1 MREEGAKGRTGFLAR
16 SPRGLEWVSAAEVK
30 GRLGAKVTG
39 VGHRE
44 VHFELPAVDP
54 DVLHLSTV
62 DDVFMDCGSV
72 RGIDHTRA
80 SLQVLAKAAREIDFA
95 QALAQLRG
103 VRPVRCPGRFD
114 VVASFLGRRNYNR
127 FEVERAVG
135 EAVSERVG
143 AVQQPHGERAG
154 TDVSWRVHLRDLEA
168 YIGLRISPTPLHRRG
183 YKGAARGGT
192 LHPPVAAAMA
202 LLAGIRPCGVF
213 LDPFC
218 GVGTIPVEA
227 ARFDPELIAVAS
239 DIDPWAVSLARE
251 NAGRA
256 GARVG
261 FAVADAGRLPFGY
274 RAFDR
279 VVCNLP
285 WRRTVEQKG
294 LLLFDT
300 APFWGEVNRLL
311 HSEGRAVV
319 LSEAGEPTDD
329 QMRRAGLSLVLRH
342 RVRVSGR
349 WSTLSVLVPDSN
361 RDPTPVDAF
370 GRFGEALL
378 EALEND
384 QYHLCT

>member
-1 MREEGAKGRTGFLAR
+1 MQKGGDENRTGFLAR

-30 GRLGAKVTG
+30 GRLGASVTA
-39 VGHRE
+39 VRHRE
-44 VHFELPAVDP
+44 VHFELPTVDP
-54 DVLHLSTV
+54 GVLGLSTV
-62 DDVFMDCGSV
+62 DDVFMDCGFI

-80 SLQVLAKAAREIDFA
+80 SLRVLAEAARGVGFA
-95 QALAQLRG
+95 RALAQLED
-103 VRPVRCPGRFD
+103 VRPIQRAGRFD

-135 EAVSERVG
+135 DAVSEQMG
-143 AVQQPHGERAG
+143 AVQQPHRERAG
-154 TDVSWRVHLRDLEA
+154 ADVSWRVHIRDLEA

-183 YKGAARGGT
+183 YKNATRGGT
-192 LHPPVAAAMA
+192 LHPPVAAAMS
-202 LLAGIRPCGVF
+202 LLAGIRPCEVF

-218 GVGTIPVEA
+218 GMGTIPIEA

-239 DIDPWAVSLARE
+239 DIDPSAVSLARA

-261 FAVADAGRLPFGY
+261 LAVADAGQLPSGH

-279 VVCNLP
+279 IVCNLP

-294 LLLFDT
+294 LLLSDT
-300 APFWGEVNRLL
+300 ALFWGEVNRLL

-319 LSEAGEPTDD
+319 LSEACEPTDD
-329 QMRRAGLSLVLRH
+329 HLRRAGLSLVLRH

-361 RDPTPVDAF
+361 RDPTPIDAF
-370 GRFGEALL
+370 GRFGDALL
-378 EALEND
+378 EAY

>member
-1 MREEGAKGRTGFLAR
+1 MRKGGSENRTGFLAR

-30 GRLGAKVTG
+30 GRLGASVTA
-39 VGHRE
+39 VRHRE
-44 VHFELPAVDP
+44 VHFELPTVDP
-54 DVLHLSTV
+54 GVLHLSTV
-62 DDVFMDCGSV
+62 DDVFMDCGFI
-72 RGIDHTRA
+72 RDIDHTRA
-80 SLQVLAKAAREIDFA
+80 SLGSLTKAARKVDFA
-95 QALAQLRG
+95 QALAQLGG
-103 VRPVRCPGRFD
+103 VRPIRCSGRFD

-135 EAVSERVG
+135 DAVSEQLR
-143 AVQQPHGERAG
+143 AVQQPHRERAG
-154 TDVSWRVHLRDLEA
+154 ADVSWRVHIRDLEA

-183 YKGAARGGT
+183 YKSAAMGGT

-202 LLAGIRPCGVF
+202 LLAGIRPCEIF

-218 GVGTIPVEA
+218 GMGTIPIEA
-227 ARFDPELIAVAS
+227 VRFDPELISIAS
-239 DIDPWAVSLARE
+239 DIDPSAVSLART
-251 NAGRA
+251 NAKRA
-256 GARVG
+256 RAQVDL
-261 FAVADAGRLPFGY
+261 AVADAGQLPFDY

-279 VVCNLP
+279 IVCNLP

-294 LLLFDT
+294 LLLSDT

-329 QMRRAGLSLVLRH
+329 HLRRAGLSLVLRH
-342 RVRVSGR
+342 RVRISGR

-361 RDPTPVDAF
+361 RDPTPIDAF
-370 GRFGEALL
+370 GRFGDALL
-378 EALEND
+378 DAF